1 MAMLRVDIRQ
11 IGSGGLATRGALAP
25 DDPAFEGLATP
36 FVGPVE
42 VDGLLREAEGGNYVW
57 RARVRATLAGECR
70 RCLAPV
76 EQVVDE
82 PVEVIFS
89 PDPELQD
96 DPSVYAV
103 PPQAVRIDLAEAVR
117 EEVTLRASAFPL
129 CREGCQGLCPK
140 CGADLNAGPCR
151 CAAPD
156 TTN

>member
-1 MAMLRVDIRQ
+1 MGPGGIET
-11 IGSGGLATRGALAP
+11 SGTLDP
-25 DDPAFEGLATP
+25 DDPAFEGLASP
-36 FVGPVE
+36 FTRPVE
-42 VDGLLREAEGGNYVW
+42 VEGRLRGTEGGSFLW
-57 RARVRATLAGECR
+57 RARVQAAVAGECR

-76 EQVVDE
+76 EQVIDE
-82 PVEVIFS
+82 PLEVIFS

-103 PPQAVRIDLAEAVR
+103 PPNPVFIDLAQAVR

-129 CREGCQGLCPK
+129 CREACQGLCPR

-151 CAAPD
+151 CATPD